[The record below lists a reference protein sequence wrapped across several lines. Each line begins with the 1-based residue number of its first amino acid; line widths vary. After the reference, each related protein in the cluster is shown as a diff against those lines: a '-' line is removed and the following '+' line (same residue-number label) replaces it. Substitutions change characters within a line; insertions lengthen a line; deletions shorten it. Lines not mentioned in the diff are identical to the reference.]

1 MIRSTPSRCSDRLAL
16 VAVAFAIA
24 AAPAAAHAE
33 PDDDEREAQ
42 AASYQEAVSRGY
54 RLFEKEQ
61 YEAARAQFEKAYQI
75 QPRPLLLFNIASTYR
90 REENHKT
97 ALAYYNK
104 FLDVA
109 PADHPQRR
117 QAEEAI
123 ELLKEKLELEKRQGG
138 DGAAGSTAP
147 PTTAPSPSS
156 PDNDSP
162 RPGRGRMW
170 TGAAFGVIGLGGLGY
185 AGWQAKRSIDASNE
199 LERLDPGTEWT
210 EEQEQLYRDGESAET
225 RAIIGSIVGGA
236 VVVTGATLL
245 VIGLR
250 KNSAAEES
258 ESSVSL
264 TPYAAHGEAGLAVFG
279 TF

>member
-16 VAVAFAIA
+16 VAMAFAIA
-24 AAPAAAHAE
+24 AAPAAARAE
-33 PDDDEREAQ
+33 PDEDARDAQ

-54 RLFEKEQ
+54 RLFENGQ
-61 YEAARAQFEKAYQI
+61 YETARAQFEKAYQI

-90 REENHKT
+90 RENNHRT

-123 ELLKEKLELEKRQGG
+123 ELLREKLALEKRG
-138 DGAAGSTAP
+138 DGDPEAGATGPDEDPEPPSGAADDT
-147 PTTAPSPSS
+147 
-156 PDNDSP
+156 P
-162 RPGRGRMW
+162 RPGRGLMW

-185 AGWQAKRSIDASNE
+185 AGWQAKRSSDASNE
-199 LERLDPGTEWT
+199 LEGLDPGSEWT
-210 EEQEQLYRDGESAET
+210 DEQNQLYRDGQSAEK
-225 RAIIGSIVGGA
+225 RAIIASIVGGA

-258 ESSVSL
+258 GSSVSL

-279 TF
+279 QF